1 MLLPPT
7 KTEATQSLFISQ
19 VIDLL
24 KNGAPSVLDAEGQ
37 TPLHLAAAAGH
48 LSLVEALL
56 QAGCDVSV
64 QDFVSFFTENF
75 ITINYID
82 ELRMWYC

>member
-1 MLLPPT
+1 M
-7 KTEATQSLFISQ
+7 
-19 VIDLL
+19 IDLL
-24 KNGAPSVLDAEGQ
+24 KNGAPSVLDSEGQ

-64 QDFVSFFTENF
+64 QDFVSVLLLLLLYLIKYHVWQKHFCCIFYLAQATF
-75 ITINYID
+75 L
-82 ELRMWYC
+82 LR

>member
-1 MLLPPT
+1 M
-7 KTEATQSLFISQ
+7 
-19 VIDLL
+19 IDLL

-64 QDFVSFFTENF
+64 QDFVSLFY
-75 ITINYID
+75 NYFLTKFSI
-82 ELRMWYC
+82 ELS

>member
-1 MLLPPT
+1 MSLRPTEGHHQEQQLLAA
-7 KTEATQSLFISQ
+7 EAVRQAVERCQIDR

-24 KNGAPSVLDAEGQ
+24 KGGAPSVLDAEGQ

-64 QDFVSFFTENF
+64 QDFVSIF
-75 ITINYID
+75 
-82 ELRMWYC
+82 